1 METRLVKLKNDFNN
15 IITIR
20 NNVKNIF
27 DILLVKIDKLKL
39 FYAELVKE
47 KRNNTFVFGLDS
59 FYFQSK
65 LIDIE
70 YDDMKRFFFYK

>member
-27 DILLVKIDKLKL
+27 DILLVKIDKLKK
-39 FYAELVKE
+39 FY
-47 KRNNTFVFGLDS
+47 
-59 FYFQSK
+59 
-65 LIDIE
+65 DI
-70 YDDMKRFFFYK
+70 KKK